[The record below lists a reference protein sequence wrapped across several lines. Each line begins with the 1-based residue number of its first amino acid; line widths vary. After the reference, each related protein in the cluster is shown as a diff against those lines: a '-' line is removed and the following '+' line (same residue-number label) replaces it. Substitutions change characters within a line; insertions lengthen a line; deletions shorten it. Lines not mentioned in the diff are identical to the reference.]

1 MLFTTDWM
9 KTLFPKGAHP
19 DNLNRSIHVVE
30 MDSRKLLTDGLF
42 IPLLGERVDGHAF
55 INQAY
60 EQGAVATFWSEDQDI
75 PTHLLDK
82 MHFFLVDDPLKAM
95 QKLAHA
101 YRLEINPTVIGITG
115 SNGKT
120 TTKDIT
126 KSIMQTTY
134 KTHSTIGN
142 LNNHI
147 GLPLTILSM
156 PTDTEVLILEMGMNN
171 FDEIH
176 LLSTIAEPDY
186 GCIVHIGE
194 SHIEHLHSREG
205 IATAKLEIIDGFH
218 EESVLLYDG
227 DEPLLE
233 RSYPYKTITVG
244 FGDTN
249 ETRVTNVHINTEH
262 TTFHAL
268 GEEYSIPLLGKHHA
282 KNASFA
288 LTLAKEL
295 GIEGTSMK
303 QGLEQLAVTS
313 MRFEQVPT
321 NSGMTVINDA
331 YNASPTSMRAAID
344 VVSQMKG
351 FSTRILVLGD
361 ILELGEAS
369 EKYHRA
375 IGKEI
380 QSPITAVYTFGD
392 AAKYIDEELSG
403 NEEMEHFFVQ
413 TKEALLHHLQKYSG
427 NETVIL
433 LKASRGIEL
442 ESILPTLKTF

>member
-9 KTLFPKGAHP
+9 KTLFPKGSHP

-30 MDSRKLLTDGLF
+30 MDSRKSLTDGLF
-42 IPLLGERVDGHAF
+42 IPLLGERVDGHTF
-55 INQAY
+55 IDQAY
-60 EQGAVATFWSEDQDI
+60 EQGAVATFWSEDKDI

-82 MHFFLVDDPLKAM
+82 MHFFLVENPLEAM
-95 QKLAHA
+95 QELAHA
-101 YRLEINPTVIGITG
+101 YRLAVSPTVIGITG

-126 KSIMQTTY
+126 QSIIQTTY
-134 KTHSTIGN
+134 KTHSTKGN

-156 PTDTEVLILEMGMNN
+156 PPDTEMLILEMGMNN
-171 FDEIH
+171 FEEIH

-205 IATAKLEIIDGFH
+205 IAKAKLEIIDGFRD
-218 EESVLLYDG
+218 ESVLLYDG

-233 RSYPYKTITVG
+233 RSYSYKTTTVG
-244 FGDTN
+244 FGDSNDT
-249 ETRVTNVHINTEH
+249 VVANVHINPDY

-268 GEEYSIPLLGKHHA
+268 GEDYSIPLLGKHHA

-288 LTLAKEL
+288 ITLAQEL
-295 GIEGTSMK
+295 GIDSTSIK
-303 QGLEQLAVTS
+303 QGLKQLSVTS
-313 MRFEQVPT
+313 MRFEQVTT

-331 YNASPTSMRAAID
+331 YNASPTSMKAAID

-361 ILELGEAS
+361 ILELGDAS
-369 EKYHRA
+369 EKYHRE

-380 QSPITAVYTFGD
+380 KKPITAVYTFGD
-392 AAKYIDEELSG
+392 AAQYIDKELSS
-403 NEEMEHFFVQ
+403 NKEMEHFFVQ
-413 TKEALLHHLQKYSG
+413 TKEELSSLLKKYSG